1 MAYIGMRKPIIA
13 KITERVDGS
22 AITYDTP
29 IVVGPAVSANV
40 TYSIADNP
48 DMGDDVIVD
57 NDKGI
62 NGYNITLETNDVCIE
77 AKIAALNYQALVD
90 AENNNAVT
98 GYRIT
103 DAEPNEVGFGYIR
116 VKMFRGVRSYEAFF
130 YHALRFS
137 SGGDNASTKQQ
148 QIQWNHP
155 TLNGTGIGCYLDS
168 DGEAAWFDY
177 MEFETEGDAEEWIYG
192 KFGAEVPTAE
202 ESATPAAGGGSSGG
216 STPPAAG
223 GGSSGGT

>member
-13 KITERVDGS
+13 KITEREDGS
-22 AITYDTP
+22 AITYGTP

-40 TYSIADNP
+40 SYSVADNP
-48 DMGDDVIVD
+48 DMGDDVIID

-77 AKIAALNYQALVD
+77 AKIAALNYEELKDNSTPPKV
-90 AENNNAVT
+90 V

-116 VKMFRGVRSYEAFF
+116 VKMFRGERSYEAFF
-130 YHALRFS
+130 YHACVFS

-148 QIQWNHP
+148 QINWNHP
-155 TLNGTGIGCYLDS
+155 TLNGTGIGCYLDDS
-168 DGEAAWFDY
+168 GEAAWFDY
-177 MEFETEGDAEEWIYG
+177 MEFDEEGDAEEWIYD
-192 KFGAEVPTAE
+192 KFGAEVP
-202 ESATPAAGGGSSGG
+202 SG
-216 STPPAAG
+216 T
-223 GGSSGGT
+223 

>member
-22 AITYDTP
+22 PITYDTP
-29 IVVGPAVSANV
+29 IVVGPAVQANV
-40 TYSIADNP
+40 SYVIADNP
-48 DMGDDVIVD
+48 DMGDDIIID

-77 AKIAALNYQALVD
+77 AKVAALNYQAIVD
-90 AENNNAVT
+90 ADHDNAVI

-103 DAEPNEVGFGYIR
+103 DDTPNEVGFGFIR
-116 VKMFRGVRSYEAFF
+116 VKMLRGDRTYEAFF
-130 YHALRFS
+130 YHALVFA

-148 QIQWNHP
+148 QITWNHP

-168 DGEAAWFDY
+168 SGDAAWFDY
-177 MEFETEGDAEEWIYG
+177 MEFEDEGDAEEWIYG
-192 KFGAEVPTAE
+192 MFGAQVPTAE
-202 ESATPAAGGGSSGG
+202 TQGSETPAAGGSGG
-216 STPPAAG
+216 
-223 GGSSGGT
+223 GGT